1 MKKTVMKV
9 LAALALMAAVP
20 ALFAQNVAIDAKV
33 NVLAADATN
42 YLNWTLG
49 KKAVKDKFDAATGA
63 SVAKT
68 TADFNDVRYDTA
80 DGKKA
85 AIPVALRGFVL
96 YPVADYKTLTDDALT
111 VAEDG
116 KALTVRFVHRGVAYE
131 MKTDK
136 NGNFD
141 VLTGAKLA
149 KGLADNVGG
158 EFVLKAEFTK
168 AGGDP
173 KKMSSLDWTKVTLVP
188 DVRDP
193 AATRW
198 YEGTLKLELKKGILT
213 AKGTLTEKK

>member
-1 MKKTVMKV
+1 MKKITMKV
-9 LAALALMAAVP
+9 VTAVALMCVVP
-20 ALFAQNVAIDAKV
+20 ALFAQNVTIDAKV
-33 NVLAADATN
+33 NVLISDSAN
-42 YLNWTLG
+42 YLNWSLG
-49 KKAVKDKFDAATGA
+49 KTTVKDKFDAASGA

-68 TADFNDVRYDTA
+68 TADFNAVRYDSA

-96 YPVADYKTLTDDALT
+96 YPVSDYKTITDDALM

-116 KALTVRFVHRGVAYE
+116 KMLTVRYVHRGVAYE

-141 VLTGAKLA
+141 VLTGARLA

-158 EFVLKAEFTK
+158 EFVLKAEFVK

-173 KKMSSLDWTKVTLVP
+173 KKMSDLDWTKVTLVP

-193 AATRW
+193 AAKRW
-198 YEGTLKLELKKGILT
+198 YEGALKLELKKGILT

>member
-1 MKKTVMKV
+1 MKKNSMKI
-9 LAALALMAAVP
+9 LAAIALLGVVP
-20 ALFAQNVAIDAKV
+20 ALFAQNASIDAKL
-33 NVLAADATN
+33 NILASDATN

-49 KKAVKDKFDAATGA
+49 KTTVKDKFDAATSA

-68 TADFNDVRYDTA
+68 TADFNAVRYDTA

-168 AGGDP
+168 AGADP
-173 KKMSSLDWTKVTLVP
+173 KQMSSLDWSKVTLVP
-188 DVRDP
+188 DVKDP

-198 YEGTLKLELKKGILT
+198 YEGTLKFEFKKGILT
-213 AKGTLTEKK
+213 AKGNLTEKK